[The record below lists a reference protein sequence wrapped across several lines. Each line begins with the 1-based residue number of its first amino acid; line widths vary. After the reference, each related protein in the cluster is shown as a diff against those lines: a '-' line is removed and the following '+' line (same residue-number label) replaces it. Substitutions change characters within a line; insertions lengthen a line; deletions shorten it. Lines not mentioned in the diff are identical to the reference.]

1 MAIVGEE
8 RMRRAKAVAR
18 AAAMAGCRM
27 ARPRV
32 AMTHGKAVAG
42 CLRVVTGLW
51 ISHML

>member
-32 AMTHGKAVAG
+32 AIDTERRLQVVT
-42 CLRVVTGLW
+42 VVTGLW